1 MDWGQVPP
9 DVEERLRTICLAL
22 PETREQQAWNGRRW
36 MIRNRTF
43 AHVFSVDRGDGR
55 EIPMMQFRSN
65 PPELDALIHA
75 GHPFFKA
82 GWGHNVMAM
91 VFDKNTD
98 WDEVAELV
106 ADSYC
111 TQAPKKLVE
120 RLNLLNQG

>member
-1 MDWGQVPP
+1 MDWGSVPV
-9 DVEERLRTICLAL
+9 DIEEQLRTICLAL
-22 PETREQQAWNGRRW
+22 PETHEQQAWNGRRW

-43 AHVFSVDRGDGR
+43 AHVFAVDREGGV
-55 EIPMMQFRSN
+55 IPMMQFRSN

-91 VFDKNTD
+91 VFDDAVD

-111 TQAPKKLVE
+111 SQAPKKLVALVE
-120 RLNLLNQG
+120 RGA